1 MEFREERNGIFW
13 KKEDKDVRKY
23 GIKIKRCDEIRNK
36 FPVNYAVFWNK
47 KY

>member
-1 MEFREERNGIFW
+1 MEFQEERNGIFW

-36 FPVNYAVFWNK
+36 SPINYAVFWNK
-47 KY
+47 KH